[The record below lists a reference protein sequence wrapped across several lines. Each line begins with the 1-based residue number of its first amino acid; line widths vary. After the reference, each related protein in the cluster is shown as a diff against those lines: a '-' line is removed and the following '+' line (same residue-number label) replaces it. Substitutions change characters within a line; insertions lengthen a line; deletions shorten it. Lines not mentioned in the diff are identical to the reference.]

1 MVKHTLLNQRGE
13 LSPHGVAVCVEKML
27 DGKVNELPKWVL
39 NHIRQ
44 SSKCRSKI
52 IYLLEYE
59 KENTLKQNI
68 RNDIDANML
77 ISYEKYD
84 TTSCNVKL
92 QVITPTK
99 NDVQIGNIQFQFERP
114 LKNNTQLY
122 IIDYADKRILE
133 VELAKGSTQYTF
145 VPQDAKTG
153 VYYYVIGTKTTSVA
167 NYFYYCTKEDK
178 NRIMIKDIS
187 SYISL

>member
-1 MVKHTLLNQRGE
+1 
-13 LSPHGVAVCVEKML
+13 ML
-27 DGKVNELPKWVL
+27 DGKVNELPKWML
-39 NHIRQ
+39 NHLRQ

-52 IYLLEYE
+52 AFLLEHE
-59 KENTLKQNI
+59 RENALKQNI
-68 RNDIDANML
+68 RDDIDANML

-84 TTSCNVKL
+84 NTSCNVIL

-114 LKNNTQLY
+114 LKNNTQLH
-122 IIDYADKRILE
+122 IIDHADKRILE
-133 VELAKGSTQYTF
+133 VELTRGSTQYTF
-145 VPQDAKTG
+145 TPQDAKTG

-178 NRIMIKDIS
+178 NRIMIKDAS
-187 SYISL
+187 SCISL